1 MQKTSVKGFSLKGNR
16 REVMATMRSL
26 SHHKTTGHLIRS
38 MAITR
43 TDEAATAS
51 GENSLWIFPLSYT
64 NATIHAITG
73 GAR

>member
-1 MQKTSVKGFSLKGNR
+1 MQKTSVKGFSLKGTR

-43 TDEAATAS
+43 TAESTRVS
-51 GENSLWIFPLSYT
+51 SHNCLWIFPSNFT
-64 NATIHAITG
+64 DPDIHTITG
-73 GAR
+73 GA